1 MLMLNGTWI
10 NGAFSWSHLLR
21 GYDKASA
28 RPVLL
33 FSLTASPETQRRLTG
48 LMAKVKE
55 GAEKAK
61 EELENAKREI
71 EKRAGA
77 LDGVV
82 GANGRK
88 DSAGWFNKSNVYIN
102 LSSSDVSFPVKL
114 TGICFSD

>member
-1 MLMLNGTWI
+1 M
-10 NGAFSWSHLLR
+10 
-21 GYDKASA
+21 
-28 RPVLL
+28 
-33 FSLTASPETQRRLTG
+33 
-48 LMAKVKE
+48 MAKVKE

-88 DSAGWFNKSNVYIN
+88 DSAGLIKNF
-102 LSSSDVSFPVKL
+102 LL
-114 TGICFSD
+114 

>member
-1 MLMLNGTWI
+1 MD
-10 NGAFSWSHLLR
+10 SWDSNPSSKLL
-21 GYDKASA
+21 
-28 RPVLL
+28 LL
-33 FSLTASPETQRRLTG
+33 FSSTASPETQRRLTG
-48 LMAKVKE
+48 LISKVKE

-88 DSAGWFNKSNVYIN
+88 DSTGFI
-102 LSSSDVSFPVKL
+102 SFSYLKV
-114 TGICFSD
+114 CFRSCWHFPTY

>member
-1 MLMLNGTWI
+1 MNESGLLQNHLRQT
-10 NGAFSWSHLLR
+10 LLR
-21 GYDKASA
+21 KLPDFCPKLKTGQT
-28 RPVLL
+28 RRLIIFHRLL
-33 FSLTASPETQRRLTG
+33 LLKLKEGKIKHISEITFMFHLSFQCRLTG

-77 LDGVV
+77 LDGVA

-88 DSAGWFNKSNVYIN
+88 DSSG
-102 LSSSDVSFPVKL
+102 
-114 TGICFSD
+114 

>member
-1 MLMLNGTWI
+1 MKHANVGI
-10 NGAFSWSHLLR
+10 
-21 GYDKASA
+21 SA
-28 RPVLL
+28 TNLAL
-33 FSLTASPETQRRLTG
+33 FLCSSTASPETQRRLTG

-88 DSAGWFNKSNVYIN
+88 DS
-102 LSSSDVSFPVKL
+102 
-114 TGICFSD
+114 TG

>member
-1 MLMLNGTWI
+1 
-10 NGAFSWSHLLR
+10 
-21 GYDKASA
+21 
-28 RPVLL
+28 
-33 FSLTASPETQRRLTG
+33 
-48 LMAKVKE
+48 MAKVKE

-88 DSAGWFNKSNVYIN
+88 DSAGWFNKSTVYLNTLMCHFLLNWLEFVLAIEMVLRFCQEVN
-102 LSSSDVSFPVKL
+102 ENDFLFETS
-114 TGICFSD
+114 I

>member
-1 MLMLNGTWI
+1 M
-10 NGAFSWSHLLR
+10 
-21 GYDKASA
+21 D
-28 RPVLL
+28 
-33 FSLTASPETQRRLTG
+33 
-48 LMAKVKE
+48 KVKE

>member
-1 MLMLNGTWI
+1 
-10 NGAFSWSHLLR
+10 
-21 GYDKASA
+21 
-28 RPVLL
+28 
-33 FSLTASPETQRRLTG
+33 
-48 LMAKVKE
+48 MAKVKE

-88 DSAGWFNKSNVYIN
+88 DSAGLIQNFLLWSLVVTKIAYRSSIN
-102 LSSSDVSFPVKL
+102 RKCFPY
-114 TGICFSD
+114 